1 MHYSCMLY
9 YNIASM
15 HDAFKYKKKLQM
27 FNYTKRLWMWYC
39 KYIQLIMQL
48 NHHHFHSHLV
58 SSIKSHS
65 KISLFK
71 LSVTTL
77 PKDSRMDQ
85 SNLNWVLLK
94 KSACFQAKGDQPAV
108 VSVNISG
115 WLVAAK
121 LVHVSDNLKCNPSLP
136 GANLAALTAIYLMSL
151 FAMKNNK
158 LFFHLQVKQLFM
170 MLIENFNTVD

>member
-1 MHYSCMLY
+1 MMHSS
-9 YNIASM
+9 I
-15 HDAFKYKKKLQM
+15 KKKLQM

-85 SNLNWVLLK
+85 SK
-94 KSACFQAKGDQPAV
+94 KRLYDFGIRNT
-108 VSVNISG
+108 VSCI
-115 WLVAAK
+115 
-121 LVHVSDNLKCNPSLP
+121 D
-136 GANLAALTAIYLMSL
+136 
-151 FAMKNNK
+151 
-158 LFFHLQVKQLFM
+158 FHLRMAPLRIGGNRKGYALFS
-170 MLIENFNTVD
+170 NS